1 MSAKLKK
8 AWRFWRNGCK
18 PVDYPAGSVIED
30 EIEIKFARDC
40 GVLADDAEPAAQTA
54 GDAEAK
60 APKKKAKKTKEE

>member
-30 EIEIKFARDC
+30 EIEIKYARQC
-40 GVLADDAEPAAQTA
+40 GVLAEDAEPVSETA

-60 APKKKAKKTKEE
+60 APKKREKKRKD

>member
-8 AWRFWRNGCK
+8 AWRFWRNGCI

-40 GVLADDAEPAAQTA
+40 GILEENKPEMQAESEPEQ
-54 GDAEAK
+54 
-60 APKKKAKKTKEE
+60 PKKRAKKRD